1 MREEKEGNELGKAIV
16 CRLLWRS
23 IWRLCVGE
31 RSKRNDLLVQPSD
44 KVRRMTYFAT
54 DIP

>member
-1 MREEKEGNELGKAIV
+1 MTICEISLDEVMGGEEKEGNELGKAIV

-31 RSKRNDLLVQPSD
+31 RSKRDDLSVQS
-44 KVRRMTYFAT
+44 
-54 DIP
+54 